1 MAKDK
6 QKTISEIKALNVPGL
21 VIDETATA
29 ESLEGLLAVLNAA
42 AASTKLE
49 KDLEDAK
56 TKNDE
61 HEASILELNGAL
73 AKAEVNAKA
82 NPSKKQAF
90 ELGGKTYRINSGC
103 SLPDGE
109 GGTTVFTP
117 EQIASDVKLQ
127 KKLIEMKSGVIRQL

>member
-6 QKTISEIKALNVPGL
+6 QKTIDEIKALNVPGL
-21 VIDETATA
+21 VIDETASV
-29 ESLEGLLAVLNAA
+29 ESLEGLLSALTAAKNATA
-42 AASTKLE
+42 LA
-49 KDLEDAK
+49 KDLDDAK
-56 TKNDE
+56 KKNDE

-82 NPSKKQAF
+82 NPSKKLAF
-90 ELGGKTYRINSGC
+90 EVGGKTYRINSGC
-103 SLPDGE
+103 SLTDGE

-117 EQIASDVKLQ
+117 EEIASDVKLQ